1 MNRWVYALSR
11 LILRAVLRLLFRVE
25 VEGREHEPQDGPLVV
40 VANHWSALD
49 PPVLGCALHRPV
61 HFMAKEE
68 LFRIPLLRTWMRAVG
83 TFPVRRG
90 EPDRAAIR
98 TALQLVRQ
106 GAVVVVF
113 PEGTRNPRGSL
124 LPAEPGAAFLA
135 LRAGV
140 PILPVGILGT
150 LEAMP
155 KGAWVPRPRK
165 VRVRIGEPFTLTDL
179 GSGRE
184 ALEEASDRIMRAIA
198 DLLGVDPPTR
208 PRRGREPV
216 SVWYPG
222 GGAPQEGTR

>member
-1 MNRWVYALSR
+1 MNRWVYALSK
-11 LILRAVLRLLFRVE
+11 LVLRTVLRLLFRMD
-25 VEGREHEPQDGPLVV
+25 VEGSEREPREGPLVV

-49 PPVLGCALHRPV
+49 PPVLGCALRRPV

-98 TALQLVRQ
+98 TALQRIRE
-106 GAVVVVF
+106 GGVVVVF
-113 PEGTRNPRGSL
+113 PEGTRNPRGYL
-124 LPAEPGAAFLA
+124 LPPEPGAAFLA

-155 KGAWVPRPRK
+155 KGAWVPRLRK

-184 ALEEASDRIMRAIA
+184 ALEAASDRIMRAIA
-198 DLLGVDPPTR
+198 DLLGVPPPTR
-208 PRRGREPV
+208 SQRGQPPAP
-216 SVWYPG
+216 VWYPG
-222 GGAPQEGTR
+222 GGAPQEEVR